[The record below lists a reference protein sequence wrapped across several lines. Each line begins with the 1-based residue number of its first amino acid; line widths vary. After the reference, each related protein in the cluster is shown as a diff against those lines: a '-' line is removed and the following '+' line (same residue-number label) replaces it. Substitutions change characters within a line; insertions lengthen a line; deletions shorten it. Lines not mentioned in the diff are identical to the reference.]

1 MTGAGWGEGGWS
13 GQELCNQTSASFA
26 LAPSADGSEV
36 WGSSESSHGSQP
48 PEYPS
53 DSNHK
58 GDIILVNLC

>member
-48 PEYPS
+48 PS
-53 DSNHK
+53 TLQIV
-58 GDIILVNLC
+58 IIKATLF